1 MYIYCKK
8 LYTDLPMSNS
18 IIKHCVAFWITYRYV
33 VGSESFR
40 PDIQKPRKMENA
52 VRDI

>member
-1 MYIYCKK
+1 MHTYILTYV
-8 LYTDLPMSNS
+8 YTH
-18 IIKHCVAFWITYRYV
+18 IYTYAHIYMDTYVYTYMYV

-40 PDIQKPRKMENA
+40 PDIQKPRQMENA